1 MKGKERGVCVRVSV
15 CVSVYVCVCVCTRI
29 CVCACVCVCASTREF
44 MLEEVDPCGW
54 QKGAPCPFRGAVVAA
69 L

>member
-1 MKGKERGVCVRVSV
+1 MCVRL
-15 CVSVYVCVCVCTRI
+15 CA
-29 CVCACVCVCASTREF
+29 CACVCAHACVRVRVCASTREF